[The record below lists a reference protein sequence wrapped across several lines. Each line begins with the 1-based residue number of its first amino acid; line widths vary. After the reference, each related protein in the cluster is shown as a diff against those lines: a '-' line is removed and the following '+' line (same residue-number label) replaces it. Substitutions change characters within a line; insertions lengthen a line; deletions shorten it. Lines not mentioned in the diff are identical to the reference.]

1 MAMTTQTHKL
11 PGCLLD
17 VQWMHHVQSKLEQ
30 QKSAYVFFWLACG
43 PFFFWFL
50 FPARTC
56 VSCWRSGRWNP
67 GVDGCCALKV
77 APRLEEFDGSR
88 SVAALLE
95 EAALEES
102 IPREVLREKFR
113 NYDIILYIHMIIIYC
128 EHMFF
133 WGCCSCCGVIL
144 CSSCHTTWP
153 LEGLWHN
160 RRCSWRWAWSLDVW
174 KERVP
179 GRAIPNEHFWRLIT
193 FSCRTLPSYGDIQ
206 WDIVIVIFIY
216 AYIFI
221 CIYVDR
227 YTHTDTYFLVLQVY
241 GLYFGALSLNTS
253 PWNLPCLGRLNRLE
267 LMDPSADALVV
278 GDANLTFSI
287 LLAKHREAT
296 GCEEMSKVQTLWIYK
311 FSKQQMDVSKNRGTP
326 KWMVYKGKPY

>member
-43 PFFFWFL
+43 PFLFWFL

-56 VSCWRSGRWNP
+56 VSCWRSGWWNP

-133 WGCCSCCGVIL
+133 GAVVL
-144 CSSCHTTWP
+144 VVVSSCVHHATPHDPWKACDTTEDAAGDELGVLTCGRSGCLGGP
-153 LEGLWHN
+153 YPMSTFGG
-160 RRCSWRWAWSLDVW
+160 WSLSLAV
-174 KERVP
+174 RCL
-179 GRAIPNEHFWRLIT
+179 HM
-193 FSCRTLPSYGDIQ
+193 
-206 WDIVIVIFIY
+206 VIF
-216 AYIFI
+216 
-221 CIYVDR
+221 
-227 YTHTDTYFLVLQVY
+227 
-241 GLYFGALSLNTS
+241 N
-253 PWNLPCLGRLNRLE
+253 E
-267 LMDPSADALVV
+267 
-278 GDANLTFSI
+278 I
-287 LLAKHREAT
+287 L
-296 GCEEMSKVQTLWIYK
+296 W
-311 FSKQQMDVSKNRGTP
+311 
-326 KWMVYKGKPY
+326 